1 MRLHRFS
8 RNNRRLTKT
17 YSAFQCKSEWPFL
30 SRGLFSFVR
39 HEAQGN
45 YKHQMIHFA
54 GSFKQL
60 DEEWEEWLAK
70 FEALLQRIYW
80 DQVHLYLRG
89 ERYGAHDYLWTSHG
103 GLYSPSAGSDW
114 THMGGPRHFSSD
126 YWPLTGGRFL
136 KPSPHS
142 GDRRSPNPFVRFFSS
157 KISLGEA

>member
-1 MRLHRFS
+1 MG
-8 RNNRRLTKT
+8 
-17 YSAFQCKSEWPFL
+17 YSSIIYGLIEGPNWGRPENFHMGHQNLYVISTLPEEDEWPFL

-70 FEALLQRIYW
+70 FEALLQRMYW
-80 DQVHLYLRG
+80 DQVHLHLRS

-114 THMGGPRHFSSD
+114 THVGGPRHFSSD
-126 YWPLTGGRFL
+126 YWPLTGGPL
-136 KPSPHS
+136 S
-142 GDRRSPNPFVRFFSS
+142 
-157 KISLGEA
+157 